1 MSVPPLQ
8 RRPSLATTVKAVLW
22 SFLGLRRKSDFHEDV
37 AKLNP
42 LHLLV
47 VGIVLTFIFVIFL
60 MLFVNWVVS

>member
-8 RRPSLATTVKAVLW
+8 RRPSLVTTVKAVLW